1 MKLSNVQV
9 RDVLNQLETQV
20 IPSSHPAME
29 QLERTFGAHTFFLG
43 GDGLHVVERGEMQ
56 TGVHETA
63 YAVKVASWSD
73 ETKSRLVPHPGTVAK
88 IIDIGPE
95 SADLGN
101 PDADVP
107 YESGVAAEAKI
118 ENPSKD

>member
-9 RDVLNQLETQV
+9 KDVLKQMDGQV
-20 IPSSHPAME
+20 IPSHHPAVP

-43 GDGLHVVERGEMQ
+43 SEGLHVVERGDAES
-56 TGVHETA
+56 GAGEAAA

-73 ETKSRLVPHPGTVAK
+73 DTKDKLVPHPGTIAK
-88 IIDIGPE
+88 VVDIGPE

-101 PDADVP
+101 ADADVP
-107 YESGVAAEAKI
+107 FESAAQAKG
-118 ENPSKD
+118 SQK

>member
-9 RDVLNQLETQV
+9 KDVLNQLETQV
-20 IPSSHPAME
+20 IPSNHPAMP

-43 GDGLHVVERGEMQ
+43 GEGLHVVERGEMEA
-56 TGVHETA
+56 GGAETAA

-73 ETKSRLVPHPGTVAK
+73 DSKTRLVPHPGTVAQVV
-88 IIDIGPE
+88 DIGPE

-101 PDADVP
+101 PDAGDAF
-107 YESGVAAEAKI
+107 ESVATTE
-118 ENPSKD
+118 ETPPKD